1 MIMLFAFSGYPGD
14 FEDSILNRGFRI
26 KPKMK
31 IINIPPTVLTKPDGT
46 NCLYFTMKKVE
57 KKSFYRAQKPER
69 GNCKA
74 LYMI

>member
-31 IINIPPTVLTKPDGT
+31 IINIPPTVLTKLGGINT
-46 NCLYFTMKKVE
+46 N
-57 KKSFYRAQKPER
+57 
-69 GNCKA
+69 
-74 LYMI
+74 